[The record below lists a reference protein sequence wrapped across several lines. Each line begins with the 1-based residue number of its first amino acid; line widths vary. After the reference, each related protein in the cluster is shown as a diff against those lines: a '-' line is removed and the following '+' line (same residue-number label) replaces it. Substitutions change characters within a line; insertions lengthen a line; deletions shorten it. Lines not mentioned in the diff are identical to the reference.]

1 MHYHLIGIGGTGLS
15 AIARVLL
22 EQGHTVSGSDRQ
34 RSPLAQA
41 VEQAGGRVHIGHD
54 AAHIAGAQIVVRSSA
69 IPDDNPEVLAA
80 RNRGIP
86 VLKRADFLA
95 ELMHGQDCLAV
106 AGTHGKTTTTAML
119 AWTLTAL
126 AQDPSY
132 IIGGVSVNLGNNAH
146 AGAGAFFVI
155 EADEYDRMFL
165 GLRPFGAVITNME
178 HDHPDCYPTPQD
190 FEAAF
195 RQFVERLRPEGF
207 LLVCTED
214 AGGRA
219 LTEFART
226 QGKRVHTYGFGEGAE
241 YRAQGLHLPPAG
253 GGYAFQVTHQGQPL
267 TTVRLDVP
275 GRHNALNALA
285 VLGMVHRLGLPV
297 EQAAEAL
304 GAFRGTGRR
313 FEVLGEAGGVTI
325 VDDYAHHPTEIE
337 ATLEAARARFP
348 GRRLWAVWQPHTYS
362 RTRTLQERFA
372 AAFSQADRVLVT
384 PVYAAREAPPADGF
398 DARRVVQAMPHPSA
412 RYCASLAETTGCLLE
427 AVRPGDV
434 VLVFSAGDATAVS
447 RGLLQALMQP
457 DGGRCNQPVMQPRRN
472 DGMTGQ
478 GAG

>member
-41 VEQAGGRVHIGHD
+41 VEQAGGRVYIGHD
-54 AAHIAGAQIVVRSSA
+54 AAHIAGAHIVVRSSA

-80 RNRGIP
+80 RSRGIP
-86 VLKRADFLA
+86 VLKRADFLP

-132 IIGGVSVNLGNNAH
+132 IIGGVSVNLGSNAR
-146 AGAGAFFVI
+146 AGAGRFFVI

-165 GLRPFGAVITNME
+165 GLRPFGAVVTNME

-190 FEAAF
+190 FETAF
-195 RQFVERLRPEGF
+195 RQFVERLRPQGF
-207 LLVCTED
+207 LLACAED

-219 LTEFART
+219 LTAFARA

-241 YRAQGLHLPPAG
+241 YRARGLRLPPAG
-253 GGYAFQVTHQGQPL
+253 GGYAFQAAHQGRPL
-267 TTVRLDVP
+267 AAVRLDVP
-275 GRHNALNALA
+275 GRHNVLNALA

-304 GAFRGTGRR
+304 SAFRGTGRR

-362 RTRTLQERFA
+362 RTRALQARFA

-398 DARRVVQAMPHPSA
+398 DARRVVQAMPRPSA
-412 RYCASLAETTGCLLE
+412 RYCASLEETAHCLLK

-447 RGLLQALMQP
+447 RSLLQALMQP
-457 DGGRCNQPVMQPRRN
+457 DADGCNQPVMQPRRN